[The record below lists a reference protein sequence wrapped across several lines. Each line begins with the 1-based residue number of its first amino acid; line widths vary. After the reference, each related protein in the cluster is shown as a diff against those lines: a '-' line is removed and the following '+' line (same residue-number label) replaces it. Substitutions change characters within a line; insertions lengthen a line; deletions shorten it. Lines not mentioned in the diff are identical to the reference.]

1 MLFRSEAR
9 KVLETYPNYPDSNEI
24 FVFLGM
30 RKAGWKMPELSE
42 LVIQTGL
49 GLLLGIPL
57 LGFIINLAFRW
68 ITR

>member
-1 MLFRSEAR
+1 
-9 KVLETYPNYPDSNEI
+9 
-24 FVFLGM
+24 M